1 MGDKTVRLVRRW
13 AVVATLGVCV
23 TTLAFPA
30 LAPADTS
37 APVTG
42 GSWYWNEQ
50 ITSVSTPA
58 GPVASPTG
66 PVAPPDV
73 PAGDFAVA
81 VLLGQPDKE
90 TFLHV
95 DTTAITPGST
105 VASLVLTLKED
116 TTAPGNFNQTAAK
129 IEARAVTGFF
139 GDGTQA
145 APFAERP
152 SYDTTGPAAPGQRGA
167 DGTWT
172 FDITAI
178 AQGWAQGTD
187 ENNGVAI
194 VPAAPAQ
201 GDLYDVVWHGSGDQ
215 APKVGGSFTPAAPA
229 APPAETTDTT
239 PVETPAAVPI
249 TPDLSGTVTAP

>member
-37 APVTG
+37 AP
-42 GSWYWNEQ
+42 
-50 ITSVSTPA
+50 
-58 GPVASPTG
+58 
-66 PVAPPDV
+66 
-73 PAGDFAVA
+73 
-81 VLLGQPDKE
+81 
-90 TFLHV
+90 
-95 DTTAITPGST
+95 
-105 VASLVLTLKED
+105 
-116 TTAPGNFNQTAAK
+116 
-129 IEARAVTGFF
+129 VTGFF

-201 GDLYDVVWHGSGDQ
+201 GDLYEVVWHGSGDQ
-215 APKVGGSFTPAAPA
+215 AP
-229 APPAETTDTT
+229 
-239 PVETPAAVPI
+239 
-249 TPDLSGTVTAP
+249 